1 VRTVRGAAVL
11 VVVAVLAAIGFVVFA
26 KDGKDS
32 GNSSAKNPGNG
43 NPSTPGKGKESDK
56 PTGPVKLIGDGSTS
70 DTGPQPNQPKVE
82 KLKPGEKPPQF
93 VVFSW
98 DGAAEDGNKLVS
110 EFLKLSGEN
119 KAQMTYFLSGIYM
132 LPKAKKALYTG
143 PKHSPGAS
151 DIAYMSDETVR
162 NTIIQMRE
170 VWLKGNEVGT
180 HFNGHFCNSP
190 TSVGKWSPEE
200 WKTETDEAV
209 KFVQNWKTNT
219 GFNDLQPLPF
229 DYTPGKE
236 LIGGRAPCLEG
247 QSNLMRAGKTM
258 GFRYDASSPG
268 GLQVWPRRGKE
279 TGIWDFPLQ
288 SLPWPGSPNKSQLSM
303 DYNIKFEQEAIHG
316 KYDDSKK
323 ADWEKEA
330 HEFYMGGFERAYTTN
345 RAPLFIG
352 NHFEDW
358 NGGIYMNAVRDTVK
372 SVCTKA
378 DVRCVTFRQLTDWI
392 EGQDPAVIAK
402 LQGLG
407 VGQTV
412 PDWSKIVVESA
423 QAPNAPAASRPL
435 VGEEP
440 AVLLR
445 RRS

>member
-1 VRTVRGAAVL
+1 MRTVRGAAVL

-26 KDGKDS
+26 KDGKEPGNTSANS
-32 GNSSAKNPGNG
+32 GNEKPSA
-43 NPSTPGKGKESDK
+43 TGKDPDK
-56 PTGPVKLIGDGSTS
+56 TKAPVRLIGDGSTS

-82 KLKPGEKPPQF
+82 KLKAGEKPPQF

-110 EFLKLSGEN
+110 EFLELSEAN

-132 LPKAKKALYTG
+132 LPKEDKAKYTG

-151 DIAYMSDETVR
+151 DISYMSDETIR
-162 NTIIQMRE
+162 NTIIMMRE

-180 HFNGHFCNSP
+180 HFNGHFCNS
-190 TSVGKWSPEE
+190 SNSGKSWNPDD
-200 WKTETDEAV
+200 WKNETEQAV

-219 GFNDLQPLPF
+219 GFADLPALPF

-247 QSNLMRAGKTM
+247 QSNLMRAGKQM

-268 GLQVWPRRGKE
+268 GLQVWPHRGKE

-288 SLPWPGSPNKSQLSM
+288 SLPWPGSPSKSQLSM
-303 DYNIKFEQEAIHG
+303 DYNIMFEQEAVHG
-316 KYDDSKK
+316 KYDPSKK
-323 ADWEKEA
+323 NAWEKEA
-330 HEFYMGGFERAYTTN
+330 RDFYLGGFERAYTTN

-358 NGGIYMNAVRDTVK
+358 NDGIYMNAVRDTVT
-372 SVCTKA
+372 SVCNKT
-378 DVRCVTFRQLTDWI
+378 DVRCVTFRQLTDWL
-392 EGQDPAVIAK
+392 EAQDPAVLAK

-407 VGQTV
+407 VGENV
-412 PDWSKIVVESA
+412 ADWGTIVTASA
-423 QAPNAPAASRPL
+423 QTPNPPAASRPL
-435 VGEEP
+435 DEGTQ
-440 AVLLR
+440 AVLFR
-445 RRS
+445 RED